1 MINSNYF
8 GGLELTDSVELTTT
22 AVTDVYEATSNTEI
36 CAGFCIVNEHSS
48 AVDVSIYRYDGSS
61 DVLFWKKPVP
71 ANDTLTEA
79 DIPRWLRE
87 SYKIKAEAATANVIT
102 ITPTILKVSTNEA
115 YNR

>member
-1 MINSNYF
+1 MISGNYF
-8 GGLELTDSVELTTT
+8 GGLELTDSVALTTT

-48 AVDVSIYRYDGSS
+48 PIVVSVYRYDGST
-61 DVLFWKKPVP
+61 DVLYWQKSIP
-71 ANDTLTEA
+71 AGDTVIES

-87 SYKIKAEAATANVIT
+87 GYKIKAEAATANQIT
-102 ITPTILKVSTNEA
+102 ITPTIFKVATNES